1 MNEPIIHTI
10 DLQHLGLPGRIAS
23 FLIDAPVG
31 PILIETGPSS
41 CHRALVEGLARH
53 GFEPVDVEHV
63 FLTHIHLD
71 HAGAAGWWA
80 ANGATIYVHEVGA
93 PHLIDPSKLVASATR
108 LYGDRMDELWGDI
121 PPTAADRV
129 RTLIDSETVVAAGLE
144 IESLAT
150 PGHASHHHVY
160 RVGTAAF
167 TGDLA
172 AIVIPGT
179 RLVEIPTPPPE
190 YDLELWHQS
199 LERVRA
205 LNLGTIYP
213 THFGRVDAVDDHLHC
228 VHQLLSEA
236 TDIVHQKL
244 LDGHSK
250 GQIDSVFS
258 DWTAD
263 RLRQAGASDE
273 QLREITNFNPP
284 SLSLAGILRYWKK
297 RSGLVTALGSSQ
309 ASTP

>member
-23 FLIDAPVG
+23 YLIDAPAG

-53 GFEPVDVEHV
+53 GFAPDDVEHIFV
-63 FLTHIHLD
+63 THIHLD

-80 ANGATIYVHEVGA
+80 ARGATIYVHEIGA
-93 PHLIDPSKLVASATR
+93 PHLIDPSKLAASAAR
-108 LYGDRMDELWGDI
+108 LYGDRMEKLWGDI
-121 PPTAADRV
+121 PPTASDRV
-129 RTLIDSETVVAAGLE
+129 RTLTDSETVVAAGLE
-144 IESLAT
+144 IEALAT
-150 PGHASHHHVY
+150 PGHAFHHHVY
-160 RVGTAAF
+160 RVGTSAF

-172 AIVIPGT
+172 AIVTPEN

-199 LERVRA
+199 IERVRA
-205 LNLGTIYP
+205 LKLSTIYP
-213 THFGRVDAVDDHLHC
+213 THFGQVDTVDQHLDC
-228 VHQLLSEA
+228 VHQLLSEG
-236 TDIVHQKL
+236 TDLVHQKL
-244 LDGHSK
+244 LDGQSRR
-250 GQIDSVFS
+250 QIDSAFS
-258 DWTAD
+258 DWTSD
-263 RLRQAGASDE
+263 RLRQAGASAE

-297 RSGLVTALGSSQ
+297 RSGLVPAQ
-309 ASTP
+309 AP